1 MIWNSLVIALK
12 QMERN
17 VMRSFL
23 TVLGVVIGVSAVIT
37 MVSLGNG
44 ATKAVTDQIASLGSN
59 LLIVMPGQRFGA
71 SRAGASAPSFKI
83 SDADAIRSQ
92 ITGLKAVA
100 PAASES
106 VTVVSEGKNWT
117 TTITGTTDDYFTAG
131 SWHLS
136 SGRTFTETEERAG
149 KAVCIVG
156 ETVRRTLFGTQN
168 PVGGEIRVKN
178 FSCEIVGL
186 LTSKGQASMGRDQDD
201 TVVMP
206 FETFQRRLAGTQDVG
221 TVMVSVSE
229 GRSTES
235 AQKQIES
242 LLRERRHIPG
252 DEDDDFN
259 VLDTKEIAETMSGAT
274 RVLTALLGAVAA
286 VSLLVGGIGIMNVM
300 LVSVTE
306 RTREIGTRLAVGAR
320 EHEVLLQFLVEAVTL
335 SSVGGLVGIL
345 LATAASA
352 LLARLMQ
359 VPFLFNLQINTVAF
373 VFSGAIGVM
382 FGYLPARRAA
392 RLDPIEAL
400 RHE

>member
-12 QMERN
+12 QMARN
-17 VMRSFL
+17 MMRSFL

-44 ATKAVTDQIASLGSN
+44 ATKAVSDQISSLGSN
-59 LLIVMPGQRFGA
+59 LLIVLPGQRFGA

-83 SDADAIRSQ
+83 SDANAIRSQ
-92 ITGLKAVA
+92 ITALEAVA
-100 PAASES
+100 PTASDS

-117 TTITGTTDDYFTAG
+117 TTITGSTDDYFKAG
-131 SWHLS
+131 SWRLS

-156 ETVRRTLFGTQN
+156 ETVRRKLFGTQD
-168 PVGGEIRVKN
+168 PVGSEIRIKN

-201 TVVMP
+201 AVVMP
-206 FETFQRRLAGTQDVG
+206 LETLQRRLSGTQDVG
-221 TVMVSVSE
+221 TVMVSVTE
-229 GRSTES
+229 GRATETV
-235 AQKQIES
+235 QRQIEA
-242 LLRERRHIPG
+242 LLRERRHITG

-286 VSLLVGGIGIMNVM
+286 VSLMVGGIGIMNVM

-373 VFSGAIGVM
+373 MFSGAIGVM